1 MSEWIVYSKDGLT
14 ERCRLKRLEY
24 NGSFMN
30 ERTISATFEYHS
42 EVAFDVFDYI
52 VYRNEKFE
60 LESIPSVKKISN
72 HNYEYELRFVSL
84 KYELERCEM
93 RDIVPKDNG
102 VTYPTPLTFSFTG
115 DVRYLTE
122 RIQANLDSL
131 YGEGVWSIVI
141 PEGVKSEEKNITISQ
156 QNCWNA
162 LSLVNTTYNLTFS
175 IKGRVITVGG
185 EQSLVGHVFQYGK
198 GKGLYEI
205 ERVSD
210 TDTGIVTKVRAYGG
224 TRNLDYSYPKRPEW
238 TDSVLP
244 VSFALSPLRLML
256 PSFKLDGKT
265 DYVLA
270 DDSIISEYGIREASV
285 VYDDIYPSI
294 TGMLNYDDEPIDE
307 IKSVDE
313 VDDSKDTFIVYLY
326 DLGFDL
332 ESNLTTENA
341 QISMKSGSLIG
352 YTFNI
357 SEIEKQEDN
366 SYKITLGRI
375 TNEEG
380 DTGNFNIP
388 NSQWS
393 IAAGDKFVLLNILMP
408 QEYIR
413 HAEER
418 LLERA
423 KEYLNE
429 YGRTNFSYNVGLH
442 DKFLKENANIYEELI
457 EGSKLRIYDQNLGI
471 SEDVTI
477 QSITITENMGDNMLT
492 QVKVTLNNKPSAST
506 IERIQGQIKELSE
519 TSAGQFSTQSELLK
533 QYRRKLDKPFF
544 DRLFAAVDINGNE
557 IPSTDLSTPI
567 AYIKARYSVAS
578 IGGFTMYLNDNSYN
592 LPSIYD
598 GLPIDNNTIYWENGI
613 LKAKGGGGVAESVS
627 WADITGKPEW
637 LLDGKISYSEIEGT
651 PDLSVYA
658 LKRSL
663 SEYVTKTELTNL
675 DYADKDWV
683 KEYVVDINT
692 GNITAITK
700 QMVIEALGYTPY
712 DNTNPNGYVTSESI
726 PSLDGYAT
734 EDWVIK
740 KGYLTSIPSEY
751 ITESELTAKGYAT
764 ALSVNAALG
773 NKVDK
778 VDGMGLSTED
788 FTTALKTKLEGL
800 NNYNDTAISNA
811 VTKLRNDFDA
821 LVDGDTSTAIDNFN
835 EIIAFLNGVQDN
847 QDLSSIIASIEQ
859 QIAAKY
865 TKPSGGIPK
874 SDLVQ
879 AVQTSLGKADSALQ
893 SHQSIYTLTFQ
904 SGTFASGSFTA
915 NSGNKTI
922 NIPTTTS
929 HVSEGSNLYFTNAR
943 AVSALG
949 DTLKS
954 YVTLS
959 GSQTVSGEKN
969 FTGGLKV
976 NGSPI
981 VYDAAKKCWKLEGD
995 LLITGGLT
1003 MYGSDSSFT
1012 PSTIMDA
1019 IAVDGTTIS
1028 KDGGVLR
1035 VIGGGSG
1042 SISEITKQMVIDAL
1056 GFTPIS
1062 SSDIPTALPNPHSL
1076 KFGSKLY
1083 DGSASK
1089 TILASD
1095 LGALTAHQTIYA
1107 LTVKDSAGTTQLTY
1121 TPNSGTG
1128 SLTITKAM
1136 VGLGNVD
1143 NLAASGYLTA
1153 LSSNTTNAVSITVGG
1168 TTKSITSATM
1178 KTSLG
1183 LGSLAYK
1190 SSLTA
1195 SDIPNLDWSKI
1206 TSGNPTTLS
1215 GYGITDAKIANGVVT
1230 LGSSS
1235 ITPLT
1240 NITTKLVTDALGY
1253 TPYNMDD
1260 FTKANIKSTLGIS
1273 DWALAASKPS
1283 YTWDDILGRPTLLS
1297 SFTDDVVAGKYLP
1310 LSGGTISGFFAIN
1323 GSNASYTQ
1331 YKVNNA
1337 VKGEVGWHSN
1347 YGIFIKNETSKK
1359 FLNITDEGL
1368 AKFDGNTII
1377 HSGNIG
1383 SQSVASATKLQTA
1396 RTIWGQ
1402 SFDGTG
1408 NVDGVISINGLDV
1421 LYSNGV
1427 STFYAGNK
1435 SVTSYLS
1442 GNNVQLRYG
1451 DAEATGLIL
1460 NSAGNVGIGTN
1471 SPSEKLEVNGNIS
1484 ALRGIFGRVLVNK
1497 GYGDH
1502 VGDQT
1507 IETSSNGMMLY
1518 LQYYN
1523 NGGINLCQGGGNV
1536 GIGTTEPSEKLEVN
1550 GNAKANG
1557 FVATSPNGLR
1567 LAYGDYG
1574 ALLRNDG
1581 SGLFILL
1588 TNKGDALN
1596 GSFNTLRPFK
1606 IDLATGDIQMES
1618 NVFITKSFKLS
1629 KRLRVNAK
1637 EAEVSFGYLKS
1648 NIANANNVG
1657 IAHLGTNYGGTSD
1670 MTREDLDMTAI
1681 SMYRGIVGIGKEYD
1695 YTSLRAIYDA
1705 GVDLGLTKGLLI
1717 GSAKVLYTNNELNIS
1732 TSAYINGNILT
1743 TGGITMYSQRS
1754 LKNIVDERGLS
1765 LNELRTIK
1773 PTRYTWKDNRDD
1785 RIHFGG
1791 IADDIQ
1797 QVLPEVVYNA
1807 NGVLTMDY
1815 GNAGFAIASSLIKPV
1830 VDHEQRI
1837 KALEKENEELKQEIK
1852 RLRA

>member
-567 AYIKARYSVAS
+567 AYIKARFNFATL
-578 IGGFTMYLNDNSYN
+578 GGVSMYLDDKSFN

-613 LKAKGGGGVAESVS
+613 LKAKGGGGS
-627 WADITGKPEW
+627 I
-637 LLDGKISYSEIEGT
+637 SEIT
-651 PDLSVYA
+651 
-658 LKRSL
+658 R
-663 SEYVTKTELTNL
+663 
-675 DYADKDWV
+675 
-683 KEYVVDINT
+683 
-692 GNITAITK
+692 
-700 QMVIEALGYTPY
+700 QMVIEALGFTPY
-712 DNTNPNGYVTSESI
+712 SAENPNGY
-726 PSLDGYAT
+726 
-734 EDWVIK
+734 
-740 KGYLTSIPSEY
+740 
-751 ITESELTAKGYAT
+751 
-764 ALSVNAALG
+764 
-773 NKVDK
+773 
-778 VDGMGLSTED
+778 
-788 FTTALKTKLEGL
+788 
-800 NNYNDTAISNA
+800 
-811 VTKLRNDFDA
+811 
-821 LVDGDTSTAIDNFN
+821 
-835 EIIAFLNGVQDN
+835 
-847 QDLSSIIASIEQ
+847 
-859 QIAAKY
+859 
-865 TKPSGGIPK
+865 
-874 SDLVQ
+874 
-879 AVQTSLGKADSALQ
+879 
-893 SHQSIYTLTFQ
+893 
-904 SGTFASGSFTA
+904 
-915 NSGNKTI
+915 
-922 NIPTTTS
+922 
-929 HVSEGSNLYFTNAR
+929 
-943 AVSALG
+943 
-949 DTLKS
+949 
-954 YVTLS
+954 
-959 GSQTVSGEKN
+959 
-969 FTGGLKV
+969 
-976 NGSPI
+976 
-981 VYDAAKKCWKLEGD
+981 
-995 LLITGGLT
+995 
-1003 MYGSDSSFT
+1003 
-1012 PSTIMDA
+1012 
-1019 IAVDGTTIS
+1019 
-1028 KDGGVLR
+1028 
-1035 VIGGGSG
+1035 
-1042 SISEITKQMVIDAL
+1042 
-1056 GFTPIS
+1056 
-1062 SSDIPTALPNPHSL
+1062 
-1076 KFGSKLY
+1076 
-1083 DGSASK
+1083 
-1089 TILASD
+1089 
-1095 LGALTAHQTIYA
+1095 
-1107 LTVKDSAGTTQLTY
+1107 
-1121 TPNSGTG
+1121 
-1128 SLTITKAM
+1128 
-1136 VGLGNVD
+1136 
-1143 NLAASGYLTA
+1143 
-1153 LSSNTTNAVSITVGG
+1153 
-1168 TTKSITSATM
+1168 ITSATLDNYLPI
-1178 KTSLG
+1178 TSDRYLQNNIVNYG
-1183 LGSLAYK
+1183 TAISSPNDISKDLAQGISRIHISNVEYSSVLTGYDFDGGFWQMRLLPKYDDSLYIRTTAQQQQWHKVAFVDSDITGSSAKLSAKDGTFGGGEIGVVYK
-1190 SSLTA
+1190 SFQDA
-1195 SDIPNLDWSKI
+1195 SKVGADGINGDWSIPEGTTDSI
-1206 TSGNPTTLS
+1206 TGCAQILRLS
-1215 GYGITDAKIANGVVT
+1215 YGINNYYNDLYFGPNTMNGIWWRQVIDNVNQPWHKVMMVNKDLIYAEKLKVHNYSNQVAEFAST
-1230 LGSSS
+1230 GSTESS
-1235 ITPLT
+1235 IE
-1240 NITTKLVTDALGY
+1240 LVG
-1253 TPYNMDD
+1253 
-1260 FTKANIKSTLGIS
+1260 S
-1273 DWALAASKPS
+1273 DGFKW
-1283 YTWDDILGRPTLLS
+1283 G
-1297 SFTDDVVAGKYLP
+1297 FGKGCY
-1310 LSGGTISGFFAIN
+1310 
-1323 GSNASYTQ
+1323 
-1331 YKVNNA
+1331 
-1337 VKGEVGWHSN
+1337 
-1347 YGIFIKNETSKK
+1347 
-1359 FLNITDEGL
+1359 
-1368 AKFDGNTII
+1368 
-1377 HSGNIG
+1377 
-1383 SQSVASATKLQTA
+1383 
-1396 RTIWGQ
+1396 
-1402 SFDGTG
+1402 GTG
-1408 NVDGVISINGLDV
+1408 NTFCIWSEDALSNILMCHPTKRVSIAKMYADEALDV
-1421 LYSNGV
+1421 EGNGKFSGSVMASSLMFATAGNDKRIGFSNGE
-1427 STFYAGNK
+1427 YIDGYGNIH
-1435 SVTSYLS
+1435 LS
-1442 GNNVQLRYG
+1442 GASLDWNVRNVHGEYIIKANASGDVEAKTFASSRYRFNSVYNVSYATYLDNSTMYGLRLYYENG
-1451 DAEATGLIL
+1451 VEGVFLKQDGT
-1460 NSAGNVGIGTN
+1460 VGIGTTNPTHTLHIKALTN
-1471 SPSEKLEVNGNIS
+1471 SPIYIEQNYSSVWTAVMEAYNGS
-1484 ALRGIFGRVLVNK
+1484 LTAG
-1497 GYGDH
+1497 
-1502 VGDQT
+1502 
-1507 IETSSNGMMLY
+1507 
-1518 LQYYN
+1518 QYYN
-1523 NGGINLCQGGGNV
+1523 INIGHSNTAYNKAWVGYYHDGVGSTNNRLSIGLHSVDDVFNITALGNV
-1536 GIGTTEPSEKLEVN
+1536 GIGTTNPLDKLHVA
-1550 GNAKANG
+1550 GN
-1557 FVATSPNGLR
+1557 LR
-1567 LAYGDYG
+1567 LKNNDSYYGNYIYFGDDRYCYIG
-1574 ALLRNDG
+1574 EITDDSMTIYA
-1581 SGLFILL
+1581 S
-1588 TNKGDALN
+1588 KG
-1596 GSFNTLRPFK
+1596 
-1606 IDLATGDIQMES
+1606 IQLMG
-1618 NVFITKSFKLS
+1618 K
-1629 KRLRVNAK
+1629 VN
-1637 EAEVSFGYLKS
+1637 
-1648 NIANANNVG
+1648 I
-1657 IAHLGTNYGGTSD
+1657 TSD
-1670 MTREDLDMTAI
+1670 TTID
-1681 SMYRGIVGIGKEYD
+1681 GN
-1695 YTSLRAIYDA
+1695 
-1705 GVDLGLTKGLLI
+1705 LL
-1717 GSAKVLYTNNELNIS
+1717 VR
-1732 TSAYINGNILT
+1732 
-1743 TGGITMYSQRS
+1743 GGITMYSQRS
-1754 LKNIVDERGLS
+1754 LKNVVDERGLS
-1765 LNELRTIK
+1765 LDELRTIK
-1773 PTRYTWKDNRDD
+1773 PTRYTWKDGRDN

-1830 VDHEQRI
+1830 IDHEQRI

-1852 RLRA
+1852 RLKA

>member
-598 GLPIDNNTIYWENGI
+598 GLPIDNNTIYWEDVDGSKV
-613 LKAKGGGGVAESVS
+613 LKAKGGGGIAESVS

-712 DNTNPNGYVTSESI
+712 NSTNPAGYITSTA
-726 PSLDGYAT
+726 LNGYAT
-734 EDWVIK
+734 QDWVTK
-740 KGYLTSIPSEY
+740 RGYLTSIPSEY
-751 ITESELTAKGYAT
+751 ITETELAAKGYAT
-764 ALSVNAALG
+764 ALSVNTALG

-778 VDGMGLSTED
+778 IDGKGLSTED
-788 FTTALKTKLEGL
+788 FTTALKTKLESL

-811 VTKLRNDFDA
+811 VTKLRSDFDA
-821 LVDGDTSTAIDNFN
+821 LVEGDTSTAIDNFN

-929 HVSEGSNLYFTNAR
+929 HISEGGNLYFTNAR
-943 AVSALG
+943 AVSALA

-959 GSQTVSGEKN
+959 GTQTISGEKN

-981 VYDAAKKCWKLEGD
+981 VYDAAKKYWKLEGD

-1019 IAVDGTTIS
+1019 IAVDRTTIS
-1028 KDGGVLR
+1028 KEGGVLR

-1062 SSDIPTALPNPHSL
+1062 SSDIPKTLPNPYVL
-1076 KFGSKLY
+1076 KFGTKEY

-1095 LGALTAHQTIYA
+1095 LGALTAHQTIYS
-1107 LTVKDSAGTTQLTY
+1107 LTVKDSAGTTKLTY

-1128 SLTITKAM
+1128 SITLTKAM

-1143 NLAASGYLTA
+1143 NLSASGYLTA

-1178 KTSLG
+1178 KASLG

-1206 TSGNPTTLS
+1206 TSGKPTTLS
-1215 GYGITDAKIANGVVT
+1215 GYGITDAKIASGVIT

-1240 NITTKLVTDALGY
+1240 GITSALVTGALGY
-1253 TPYNMDD
+1253 TPYNMAD
-1260 FTKANIKSTLGIS
+1260 FTKASIKSTLGIS

-1283 YTWDDILGRPTLLS
+1283 YEWDDILGRPTLLS

-1310 LSGGTISGFFAIN
+1310 LSGGTI
-1323 GSNASYTQ
+1323 
-1331 YKVNNA
+1331 
-1337 VKGEVGWHSN
+1337 
-1347 YGIFIKNETSKK
+1347 
-1359 FLNITDEGL
+1359 NIISDEGINVNRTNGTRAIL
-1368 AKFDGNTII
+1368 SFKVDGGYKGGLGIDSDGVPFYRTYIGNVHTLL

-1383 SQSVASATKLQTA
+1383 SQSVNYATSAGNADTLDGREGNGYTYHINGSTTVANKYIKIATLSASSEVTYDSVTISGTIGGWHSFDKADFKITVGRRDGVTFKGYSYPKNGWDIYVNDNGELLIYLSSQYCAWDLSVTCNQAVFDYKVDYTPTDTNFTKMSDSSYIVWFNNNGSVASATKLQTQRA
-1396 RTIWGQ
+1396 IWGQ
-1402 SFDGTG
+1402 SFDGSG
-1408 NVDGVISINGLDV
+1408 NVSGILYYVDGIKGDGNGINIGLHPNRSLLKVAMTFNDRHDDAHLGELV
-1421 LYSNGV
+1421 YYSDH
-1427 STFYAGNK
+1427 
-1435 SVTSYLS
+1435 L
-1442 GNNVQLRYG
+1442 
-1451 DAEATGLIL
+1451 
-1460 NSAGNVGIGTN
+1460 
-1471 SPSEKLEVNGNIS
+1471 
-1484 ALRGIFGRVLVNK
+1484 IFGNYK
-1497 GYGDH
+1497 NG
-1502 VGDQT
+1502 
-1507 IETSSNGMMLY
+1507 IENCGIC
-1518 LQYYN
+1518 YYDD
-1523 NGGINLCQGGGNV
+1523 GRISLFGGNV
-1536 GIGTTEPSEKLEVN
+1536 GIGTT
-1550 GNAKANG
+1550 
-1557 FVATSPNGLR
+1557 SP
-1567 LAYGDYG
+1567 
-1574 ALLRNDG
+1574 
-1581 SGLFILL
+1581 
-1588 TNKGDALN
+1588 
-1596 GSFNTLRPFK
+1596 
-1606 IDLATGDIQMES
+1606 
-1618 NVFITKSFKLS
+1618 
-1629 KRLRVNAK
+1629 
-1637 EAEVSFGYLKS
+1637 
-1648 NIANANNVG
+1648 
-1657 IAHLGTNYGGTSD
+1657 
-1670 MTREDLDMTAI
+1670 
-1681 SMYRGIVGIGKEYD
+1681 
-1695 YTSLRAIYDA
+1695 
-1705 GVDLGLTKGLLI
+1705 
-1717 GSAKVLYTNNELNIS
+1717 SAKLDV
-1732 TSAYINGNILT
+1732 AGNILA

-1754 LKNIVDERGLS
+1754 LKNVVDERGLS
-1765 LNELRTIK
+1765 LSELSAIK
-1773 PTRYTWKDNRDD
+1773 PTRYTWKDDRDN

-1830 VDHEQRI
+1830 IDHEQRI